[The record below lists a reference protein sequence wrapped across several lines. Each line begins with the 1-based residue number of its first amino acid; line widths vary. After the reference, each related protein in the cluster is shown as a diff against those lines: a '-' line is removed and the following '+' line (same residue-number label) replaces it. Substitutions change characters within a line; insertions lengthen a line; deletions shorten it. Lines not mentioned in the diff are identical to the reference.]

1 MEVVGEAGG
10 IDKHVCKGFLEGD
23 KHVRTAG
30 WAWDTLAREQIRHN
44 QQQQQ
49 AGPCL
54 NKNMSHSEMI

>member
-30 WAWDTLAREQIRHN
+30 WA
-44 QQQQQ
+44 
-49 AGPCL
+49 
-54 NKNMSHSEMI
+54 

>member
-30 WAWDTLAREQIRHN
+30 RAWVALAQVQIRHD
-44 QQQQQ
+44 QQQQK